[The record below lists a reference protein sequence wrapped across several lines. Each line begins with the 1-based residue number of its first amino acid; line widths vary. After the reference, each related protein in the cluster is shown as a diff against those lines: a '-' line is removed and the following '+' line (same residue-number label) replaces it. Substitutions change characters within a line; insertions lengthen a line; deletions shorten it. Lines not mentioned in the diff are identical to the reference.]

1 MRLAENS
8 NLEWGYLA
16 PASSFMRAARAV
28 VVATAIG
35 ASAGAAV
42 IFSLVDQPMGEE
54 TVAARTL
61 VHSVDSGLA
70 QVSGPAPI
78 ANAGP
83 ASPAASQWSA
93 SSTTQGPAITD
104 TPPAQSPAASQW
116 SASSTTQGPAITDN
130 PPRQFVPPQ
139 RSCRVPSQTGNRRR
153 SKNRITRS
161 AVHHGTVSRREDR
174 SRSCIYSA
182 DLRPVNTGQRT
193 LCTKTRSLA
202 TLPIKHTARA
212 VTRGLGLPR
221 VFSVHQID
229 RSTANLETDS

>member
-70 QVSGPAPI
+70 QVSRPAPI
-78 ANAGP
+78 ANAVP
-83 ASPAASQWSA
+83 AGPAASQWSA
-93 SSTTQGPAITD
+93 SSTTQGAAITD

-116 SASSTTQGPAITDN
+116 SASLTTQGHAITDN
-130 PPRQFVPPQ
+130 PPEQIRTAATVLPSAKPERKPAPIKKSHYAQ
-139 RSCRVPSQTGNRRR
+139 RSAPRYGQPARGPF
-153 SKNRITRS
+153 
-161 AVHHGTVSRREDR
+161 AFLHLF
-174 SRSCIYSA
+174 SRSPSGEYWSA
-182 DLRPVNTGQRT
+182 
-193 LCTKTRSLA
+193 
-202 TLPIKHTARA
+202 H
-212 VTRGLGLPR
+212 
-221 VFSVHQID
+221 SVY
-229 RSTANLETDS
+229 

>member
-104 TPPAQSPAASQW
+104 NPPEQIRTAATVLPSAKPDRKPAPIKKSHYAQRSAPRYGQPARGPFAFLHLFSRSPSGEYW
-116 SASSTTQGPAITDN
+116 SA
-130 PPRQFVPPQ
+130 
-139 RSCRVPSQTGNRRR
+139 
-153 SKNRITRS
+153 
-161 AVHHGTVSRREDR
+161 H
-174 SRSCIYSA
+174 
-182 DLRPVNTGQRT
+182 
-193 LCTKTRSLA
+193 
-202 TLPIKHTARA
+202 
-212 VTRGLGLPR
+212 
-221 VFSVHQID
+221 SVY
-229 RSTANLETDS
+229 

>member
-70 QVSGPAPI
+70 QVSRPAPI
-78 ANAGP
+78 ANAVP
-83 ASPAASQWSA
+83 AGPAASQWSA
-93 SSTTQGPAITD
+93 SSTTQGAAITD

-116 SASSTTQGPAITDN
+116 SASLTPQGHAITDN
-130 PPRQFVPPQ
+130 PPEQIRTAATVLPSAKPERKPAPIKKSHYAQ
-139 RSCRVPSQTGNRRR
+139 RSAPRYGQPARGPF
-153 SKNRITRS
+153 
-161 AVHHGTVSRREDR
+161 AFLHLF
-174 SRSCIYSA
+174 SRSPSGEYWSA
-182 DLRPVNTGQRT
+182 
-193 LCTKTRSLA
+193 
-202 TLPIKHTARA
+202 H
-212 VTRGLGLPR
+212 
-221 VFSVHQID
+221 SVY
-229 RSTANLETDS
+229 

>member
-70 QVSGPAPI
+70 QVSRPAPI

-83 ASPAASQWSA
+83 AGPAASQWSA
-93 SSTTQGPAITD
+93 SSTTQGAAITD

-116 SASSTTQGPAITDN
+116 SASSTTQGHAITDN
-130 PPRQFVPPQ
+130 PPEQIRTAATVLPSAKPERKPAPIKKSHYAQ
-139 RSCRVPSQTGNRRR
+139 RSAPRYGQPARGPF
-153 SKNRITRS
+153 
-161 AVHHGTVSRREDR
+161 AFLHLF
-174 SRSCIYSA
+174 SRSPSGEYWSA
-182 DLRPVNTGQRT
+182 
-193 LCTKTRSLA
+193 
-202 TLPIKHTARA
+202 H
-212 VTRGLGLPR
+212 
-221 VFSVHQID
+221 SVY
-229 RSTANLETDS
+229 

>member
-70 QVSGPAPI
+70 QVSRPAPI

-116 SASSTTQGPAITDN
+116 SASSTTQGHAITDN
-130 PPRQFVPPQ
+130 PPEQISYRRNGLAECQA
-139 RSCRVPSQTGNRRR
+139 RAETGADQKIALRAAQC
-153 SKNRITRS
+153 TTVRS
-161 AVHHGTVSRREDR
+161 AGARTVR
-174 SRSCIYSA
+174 
-182 DLRPVNTGQRT
+182 V
-193 LCTKTRSLA
+193 LA
-202 TLPIKHTARA
+202 SIQQI
-212 VTRGLGLPR
+212 
-221 VFSVHQID
+221 SV
-229 RSTANLETDS
+229 R

>member
-70 QVSGPAPI
+70 QVSRPAPI

-83 ASPAASQWSA
+83 AGPAASQWSA
-93 SSTTQGPAITD
+93 SSTTQGAAITD

-116 SASSTTQGPAITDN
+116 SASSTTQGHAITDN
-130 PPRQFVPPQ
+130 PPEQIRTAATVLPSAKPERKPASIKKSHYAQ
-139 RSCRVPSQTGNRRR
+139 RSAPRYGQPARGPF
-153 SKNRITRS
+153 
-161 AVHHGTVSRREDR
+161 AFLHLF
-174 SRSCIYSA
+174 SRSPSGEYWSA
-182 DLRPVNTGQRT
+182 
-193 LCTKTRSLA
+193 
-202 TLPIKHTARA
+202 H
-212 VTRGLGLPR
+212 
-221 VFSVHQID
+221 SVY
-229 RSTANLETDS
+229 

>member
-70 QVSGPAPI
+70 QVSRPAPI

-83 ASPAASQWSA
+83 AGPAASQWSA
-93 SSTTQGPAITD
+93 SSTTQGAAITD

-116 SASSTTQGPAITDN
+116 SASSTTQGHAITDN
-130 PPRQFVPPQ
+130 PPEQIRTAATVLPSAKPERKPAPIKKSHYAQ
-139 RSCRVPSQTGNRRR
+139 RSAPRYGQPARGPF
-153 SKNRITRS
+153 
-161 AVHHGTVSRREDR
+161 AFLHLF
-174 SRSCIYSA
+174 SRSPSGEYWSA
-182 DLRPVNTGQRT
+182 
-193 LCTKTRSLA
+193 RS
-202 TLPIKHTARA
+202 
-212 VTRGLGLPR
+212 VY
-221 VFSVHQID
+221 
-229 RSTANLETDS
+229 

>member
-70 QVSGPAPI
+70 QVSRPAPI
-78 ANAGP
+78 ANAVP
-83 ASPAASQWSA
+83 AGPAASQWSA
-93 SSTTQGPAITD
+93 SSTTQGAAITD

-116 SASSTTQGPAITDN
+116 SASSTTQGHAITDN
-130 PPRQFVPPQ
+130 PPEQIRTAATVLPSAKPERKPAPIKKSHYAQ
-139 RSCRVPSQTGNRRR
+139 RSAPRYGQPARGPF
-153 SKNRITRS
+153 
-161 AVHHGTVSRREDR
+161 AFLHLF
-174 SRSCIYSA
+174 SRSPSGEYWSA
-182 DLRPVNTGQRT
+182 
-193 LCTKTRSLA
+193 
-202 TLPIKHTARA
+202 H
-212 VTRGLGLPR
+212 
-221 VFSVHQID
+221 SVY
-229 RSTANLETDS
+229 

>member
-116 SASSTTQGPAITDN
+116 TASSTTQGPAITDN
-130 PPRQFVPPQ
+130 PPEQIRTAATVLPSAKPDRKPAPIKKSHYAQ
-139 RSCRVPSQTGNRRR
+139 RSAPRYGQPARGPF
-153 SKNRITRS
+153 
-161 AVHHGTVSRREDR
+161 AFLHLF
-174 SRSCIYSA
+174 SRSPSGEYWSA
-182 DLRPVNTGQRT
+182 
-193 LCTKTRSLA
+193 
-202 TLPIKHTARA
+202 H
-212 VTRGLGLPR
+212 
-221 VFSVHQID
+221 SVY
-229 RSTANLETDS
+229 

>member
-16 PASSFMRAARAV
+16 SASSFMRAARAV

-70 QVSGPAPI
+70 QVSRPAPI

-116 SASSTTQGPAITDN
+116 SASSTTQGHAITDN
-130 PPRQFVPPQ
+130 PPEQIRTAATVLPSAKPERKPAPIKKSHYAQ
-139 RSCRVPSQTGNRRR
+139 RSAPRYGQPARGPF
-153 SKNRITRS
+153 
-161 AVHHGTVSRREDR
+161 AFLHLF
-174 SRSCIYSA
+174 SRSPSGEYWSA
-182 DLRPVNTGQRT
+182 P
-193 LCTKTRSLA
+193 
-202 TLPIKHTARA
+202 
-212 VTRGLGLPR
+212 
-221 VFSVHQID
+221 SVY
-229 RSTANLETDS
+229 